1 MFRNSIVTS
10 RIFYLAVAWA
20 LALTICSCSSTKVA
34 NVAPPLM
41 PPVGEVASY
50 TVRLDVSAGKCIL
63 SYDGPNKGQVDT
75 GLLAPCEFLRT
86 PVGEINARELK
97 NTKQNG
103 DSGYSVILVI
113 GGPPS
118 NEGRFDDYMKSGC
131 RSQARTISSSPRG
144 VALGSLARKL
154 DVCPTD
160 RVDEKLFLANSA
172 HV

>member
-1 MFRNSIVTS
+1 MKARM
-10 RIFYLAVAWA
+10 FYLAVAGA
-20 LALTICSCSSTKVA
+20 VALTICSCSPSNVA

-41 PPVGEVASY
+41 PPLGEVASY
-50 TVRLDVSAGKCIL
+50 IVRLDVSAGKCIL

-86 PVGEINARELK
+86 LVGDINALELK

-103 DSGYSVILVI
+103 GGGYSVILVI

-118 NEGRFDDYMKSGC
+118 NEGRFDDYMKNGC
-131 RSQARTISSSPRG
+131 RSQARTISLSPRG
-144 VALGSLARKL
+144 IALGSLAMKL

-160 RVDEKLFLANSA
+160 RVDEKLFLANSV

>member
-1 MFRNSIVTS
+1 VFRNSIVTS

-118 NEGRFDDYMKSGC
+118 NYTGAGTSLFADTELAAKSIGM
-131 RSQARTISSSPRG
+131 
-144 VALGSLARKL
+144 
-154 DVCPTD
+154 
-160 RVDEKLFLANSA
+160 DEKRGMRPSTSVGWLRIASRSP
-172 HV
+172 V